1 MAEEK
6 ILPSHSLYKK
16 IKNPS
21 IVGCIIEI
29 ENDVLTLKCPN
40 KKSLD
45 EINNNIE
52 IMDLLKQQYNTSKI
66 MVKIEEEKLNQ
77 HAEPTKQNNNVK
89 RIQSPQFKEEF
100 ITEPYFRGPS
110 NDFAYTSIAQVL
122 RSQSGVV
129 VISGNVGVGKTHMMN
144 RFSYKAYKSGLNVYI
159 NSTAK
164 FISEIFQE
172 YSNKNYDITNA
183 YLKFDLLA
191 LDDFQVIDRQHLQSS
206 IHDIFFD
213 ILNSFI
219 MYDKIVLL
227 SCDRHPRSFEFL
239 HKRITDRLWG
249 VRPVEDPDKIIMNK
263 YIRWFKR
270 KHNLKLNGFH
280 NIILNY
286 ANTMRMLKEFLYTA
300 KYLEEN
306 NALTIKNFEDR
317 VKINISDIHN
327 IILNKLMHHYHVQQS
342 DMYNNAR
349 RSSIGTKII
358 STLVYI
364 LYNSNKYDVNK
375 LFIKHNINKKNKSY
389 YLKNGEK
396 YFKSEIENSMIMKEI
411 KELLNNYDNIN

>member
-1 MAEEK
+1 MATEK

-16 IKNPS
+16 IKNPN

-52 IMDLLKQQYNTSKI
+52 IMDILKQQYNTSKI
-66 MVKIEEEKLNQ
+66 MIKIEEEKLEQ
-77 HAEPTKQNNNVK
+77 HTEPIKPVINNK
-89 RIQSPQFKEEF
+89 YIAAPQFKEEF
-100 ITEPYFRGPS
+100 IIEPYFRGSS
-110 NDFAYTSIAQVL
+110 NNFAYTSIAQAL
-122 RSQSGVV
+122 KSRSGVV
-129 VISGNVGVGKTHMMN
+129 VISGNVGVGKTHMIN

-191 LDDFQVIDRQHLQSS
+191 LDDFQVIDRQHLQLS

-270 KHNLKLNGFH
+270 KHNLKLNEFN

-286 ANTMRMLKEFLYTA
+286 AETMRMLKEFLYTA

-306 NALTIKNFEDR
+306 NILNIKNFEDR
-317 VKINISDIHN
+317 VKINISDIQY
-327 IILNKLMHHYHVQQS
+327 IILNKIMHHYHVQQN
-342 DMYNNAR
+342 DMYNNSR
-349 RSSIGTKII
+349 RSSIGAKII
-358 STLVYI
+358 SILIYI
-364 LYNSNKYDVNK
+364 LYSSNRYDLNK
-375 LFIKHNINKKNKSY
+375 LFLKYNINKNNKSF
-389 YLKNGEK
+389 YLKNGKK
-396 YFKSEIENSMIMKEI
+396 YFEKEIENTNTYKEI
-411 KELLNNYDNIN
+411 KSIMSEYDNIN